1 MEIVVATSNNHKL
14 QELRKIL
21 PESFKISG
29 MREIGCVDE
38 IPETGAT
45 FRENALQKA
54 RYLFE
59 KYHVTCLAD
68 DSGLEVQALNGRP
81 GVLSARYA
89 GPDADSSGNMAR
101 LLSEMKGFTDRSARF
116 VTVLA
121 LILNGKEYLFE
132 GVINGKI
139 TETPSGNGGF
149 GYDPVFIPDG
159 YTMTFSE
166 MTSEQKNSISHRA
179 MAARRLNDF
188 LKLTIVP

>member
-29 MREIGCVDE
+29 MRDIGCLDE

-45 FRENALQKA
+45 FRENDLQKG

-68 DSGLEVQALNGRP
+68 DSGLEVKALNGRP

-89 GPDADSSGNMAR
+89 GTDADSSANMTR
-101 LLSEMKGFTDRSARF
+101 LLSEMNGVADRSARF

-121 LILNGKEYLFE
+121 LILNGQEYLFE
-132 GVINGKI
+132 GMINGRI
-139 TETPSGNGGF
+139 TETPSGIGGF

-159 YTMTFSE
+159 YNTTFSE
-166 MTSEQKNSISHRA
+166 MTSDQKNSISHRA
-179 MAARRLNDF
+179 IAAGRLNDF
-188 LKLTIVP
+188 LKHSVLP

>member
-1 MEIVVATSNNHKL
+1 MDIVVATSNNHKL

-29 MREIGCVDE
+29 MREVGCSDE

-68 DSGLEVQALNGRP
+68 DSGLEVKALNGRP

-89 GPDADSSGNMAR
+89 GPDSDSTGNIAR
-101 LLSEMKGFTDRSARF
+101 LLSEMKGVIDRSARF

-179 MAARRLNDF
+179 IAASRLNDF
-188 LKLTIVP
+188 LKRTTLP